1 MIYDSRLGLLDI
13 EALSIKGDLE
23 KEEKEKV
30 IAYMEPLMKIA
41 TDRIIINLDSYDF
54 YFNKLLKSKNIKTQ
68 NEVLTK
74 EVVIANWLV
83 CIRIYRIY

>member
-1 MIYDSRLGLLDI
+1 MIYESRLGLLDI

-23 KEEKEKV
+23 KEEKDKV
-30 IAYMEPLMKIA
+30 IAYMKPLMKIA
-41 TDRIIINLDSYDF
+41 TDRIIINRDSYEF

-83 CIRIYRIY
+83 SIRIYRIY